1 MQQTHVK
8 NRFWEIDT
16 MRGVA
21 ICMMVLFHTLFDLT
35 FLGVAAIEVSSGFW
49 RYFAYVTAFLFVFLV
64 GVSLTISSAHAR
76 RVLPKRT
83 YYLKYIQ
90 RGLFIFGLG
99 LAITLVTWLII
110 GPWFI
115 RFGILHLIGISIIL
129 SIPLLRFKWI
139 NLVAGILIIFAGVMV
154 HTIRGPDWL
163 LFLGIHSPSF
173 YTVDYTPLLPWFGV
187 VLLGIFLGNLA
198 YPEGKRRW
206 MVPDLKFPLRDGL
219 VLLGRHSL
227 AIYVVHQPIILLLIM
242 AFSGNWML

>member
-1 MQQTHVK
+1 MQQTHVTQ
-8 NRFWEIDT
+8 RFWEIDT

-35 FLGVAAIEVSSGFW
+35 FLGVAAIQVSTGFW

-76 RVLPKRT
+76 KVLSPRA
-83 YYLKYIQ
+83 YYLKYIR

-99 LAITLVTWLII
+99 LAVTLVTWIII

-129 SIPLLRFKWI
+129 SIPFLRFRWI
-139 NLVAGILIIFAGVMV
+139 NLVAGILVIIAGEVV

-163 LFLGIHSPSF
+163 LPLGIHSPTF
-173 YTVDYTPLLPWFGV
+173 YSVDYTPLLPWFGV

-198 YPEGKRRW
+198 YPDGKRRCK
-206 MVPDLKFPLRDGL
+206 VPDLKFPLRNGL
-219 VLLGRHSL
+219 VFLGRHSL
-227 AIYVVHQPIILLLIM
+227 AIYVIHQPVIILLIM
-242 AFSGNWML
+242 AVTGTRIL